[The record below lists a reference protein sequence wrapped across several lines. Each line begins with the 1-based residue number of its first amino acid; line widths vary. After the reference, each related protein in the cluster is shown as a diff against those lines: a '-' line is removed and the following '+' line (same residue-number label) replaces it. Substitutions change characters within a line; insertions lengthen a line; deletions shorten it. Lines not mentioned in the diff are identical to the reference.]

1 MALPLIASSL
11 WAMRETGPPPR
22 PPPPPDSAPPPTADT
37 AATDAPAAM
46 DADAKQEEEGGAA
59 AAADEPPPSPPERV
73 RAPSA
78 VPSSAPPR
86 SPSPPA
92 APPPMSPLADDGIP
106 PEAPPSLRWYGG
118 GAPPAPVLPTGAG
131 GRVAACPGSGAR
143 AHVGCLSKADAKL
156 AVDGA
161 WYASPAAR
169 RVAESL
175 AASAA
180 RGVVSAGVTSDGATS
195 ISFLLLRPAAVI
207 APESARGPTP
217 AYDGNARSALA
228 RVLRAA
234 RHVLADGFAP
244 LPDSRD
250 PATDVTPLL
259 LGGAMVG
266 PDRDFDVSDAYV
278 GVLYAGSAVVAAAA
292 VRARG
297 DVAEL
302 PLLAVRAEVR
312 GGGLGAC
319 LLACVEHVL
328 VKAGVKLVLAPAL
341 PLAASVLAPPGSV
354 GPPPPPLVEGVPPLP
369 PPRWWL
375 SHYGYSLASAPQL
388 GRAAAHPLLGVTGAA
403 LVAKELSAATAI
415 PARAPRALELNQRVP
430 AAAVMRARLL
440 APARHF
446 APRFAEAR
454 RVRQRT
460 QSVAP
465 EPAPAVGGEGTPMLV
480 ATGMEEG

>member
-1 MALPLIASSL
+1 MGGRGSVVVFCFFAFLLTPSSPPLSLNPHTKQNRIMALPLIASSL

-22 PPPPPDSAPPPTADT
+22 PPPPPPKSEAAPSESAAPPPTDSAPPATADT
-37 AATDAPAAM
+37 DATDAPAAM
-46 DADAKQEEEGGAA
+46 DADAKQEEEAA
-59 AAADEPPPSPPERV
+59 AAEAAAHPPPQPEVAPTV
-73 RAPSA
+73 RATSA
-78 VPSSAPPR
+78 VLSSAPPR

-92 APPPMSPLADDGIP
+92 APPPMSPLADDGIL
-106 PEAPPSLRWYGG
+106 PEAPPSLRWFGG
-118 GAPPAPVLPTGAG
+118 GAPPAPAPPTGAG

-161 WYASPAAR
+161 WYASPAAH

-259 LGGAMVG
+259 LGGAIVG

-278 GVLYAGSAVVAAAA
+278 GVLYAGSAVMAAAA
-292 VRARG
+292 VRAR
-297 DVAEL
+297 
-302 PLLAVRAEVR
+302 
-312 GGGLGAC
+312 
-319 LLACVEHVL
+319 
-328 VKAGVKLVLAPAL
+328 
-341 PLAASVLAPPGSV
+341 
-354 GPPPPPLVEGVPPLP
+354 
-369 PPRWWL
+369 
-375 SHYGYSLASAPQL
+375 
-388 GRAAAHPLLGVTGAA
+388 
-403 LVAKELSAATAI
+403 AATS
-415 PARAPRALELNQRVP
+415 PSCPSSPCAPR
-430 AAAVMRARLL
+430 
-440 APARHF
+440 
-446 APRFAEAR
+446 
-454 RVRQRT
+454 
-460 QSVAP
+460 
-465 EPAPAVGGEGTPMLV
+465 
-480 ATGMEEG
+480 